1 MAEGTSEA
9 RKRTKSHQEY
19 LTRLQ
24 RPTILTMNHISAI
37 QQHKEAIIDAKYHDD
52 VQYQAALT
60 IQKAYRGYRDRRQMD
75 GMILDPSSRWTEAL
89 REIRYRNATASSPEA
104 RPDGKDR
111 SLSNAEKAKAN
122 WIKVGQVAEH
132 AAGDSCVPVQS
143 NDSGSQ
149 APPADSLFLDLRY
162 FLEMVDVKHRY
173 GTNLQVYHEEWQRSI
188 TKQNFFEWL
197 DHGEKL
203 DHERVR
209 YLSREERKEYE
220 VQVDNNGKLCWLKN
234 TQPITTSSDLYKDS
248 AHGIVTQDS
257 PDAPY
262 VPELEEASDDELELR
277 DAQTD
282 HQAAIKDESHRRH
295 FHVLPATVLNHLLR
309 ASVRPGTWIYVA
321 DTIGRLYVGI
331 KSSGA
336 FQHASFLAGAR
347 ISSAGLIGIENG
359 QLTYLS
365 PLSGHYRPTTKSF
378 TTFVESLKQQ
388 NADLSR
394 LRISRAYDLLL
405 GTEYYGRTKKGVG
418 KLLGKSH
425 DGERAKAKPRVQ
437 SHYTATDLVQRDWE
451 EDHDHPKRMQKLKED
466 LHIRRRSPG

>member
-1 MAEGTSEA
+1 MAEGTAEA
-9 RKRTKSHQEY
+9 RKRTLSHQEY
-19 LTRLQ
+19 LGKLP
-24 RPTILTMNHISAI
+24 RPTMSTIRHISAI
-37 QQHKEAIIDAKYHDD
+37 QQHKEAVIDAKYHDHE
-52 VQYQAALT
+52 QRQAATT
-60 IQKAYRGYRDRRQMD
+60 IQKAYH
-75 GMILDPSSRWTEAL
+75 
-89 REIRYRNATASSPEA
+89 
-104 RPDGKDR
+104 GKDR

-122 WIKVGQVAEH
+122 WIKVGQVAEN
-132 AAGDSCVPVQS
+132 AAGDSCVPVRS

-149 APPADSLFLDLRY
+149 PPPANSLFLDLRY

-197 DHGEKL
+197 DHGEGRHMSLSGCSREKL

-209 YLSREERKEYE
+209 YLSREERREYE
-220 VQVDNNGKLCWLKN
+220 VQVDDNGKLCWLKSN
-234 TQPITTSSDLYKDS
+234 QPIMTSSDLYKDS
-248 AHGIVTQDS
+248 AHGIVTKDS

-262 VPELEEASDDELELR
+262 VPEQEDASDAEAEPLDVGT
-277 DAQTD
+277 AHQT
-282 HQAAIKDESHRRH
+282 ATRGESHRGH
-295 FHVLPATVLNHLLR
+295 FRVTPATILNHLLR

-321 DTIGRLYVGI
+321 DTVGRLYVGI

-378 TTFVESLKQQ
+378 TTFIESFKQQ

-394 LRISRAYDLLL
+394 LRISHAYDFLL
-405 GTEYYGRTKKGVG
+405 GMEYYGRTKKGIG
-418 KLLGKSH
+418 QLLGKGH
-425 DGERAKAKPRVQ
+425 DSEHPRAKPRMQ
-437 SHYTATDLVQRDWE
+437 SHYTATDMVQQDWE
-451 EDHDHPKRMQKLKED
+451 EDHDHPKRMQKLMED